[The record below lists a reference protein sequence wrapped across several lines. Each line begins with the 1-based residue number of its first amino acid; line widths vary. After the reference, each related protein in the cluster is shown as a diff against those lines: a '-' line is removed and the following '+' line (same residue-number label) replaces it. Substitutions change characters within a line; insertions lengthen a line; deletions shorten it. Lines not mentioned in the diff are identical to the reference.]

1 MIGEYDVVSNSDS
14 SNFNKRFFTIPN
26 FKKMSE
32 KFKFLTSKF
41 DFNIAYKPMS
51 SMSTFIKTKDK
62 IKKVDHSNVVYKINC
77 QD

>member
-1 MIGEYDVVSNSDS
+1 MIGEHGVVSNSDS

-41 DFNIAYKPMS
+41 DFNIAYKPMN
-51 SMSTFIKTKDK
+51 SMSTFIKTGKDR
-62 IKKVDHSNVVYKINC
+62 IKKEDLSNVVSTK
-77 QD
+77 